1 MYWRTFREP
10 DIRPGETPR
19 ELYTRLKDLFHKW
32 IPPATKTINEV
43 GEILIVEQF
52 LQTLIPDIRVWVKEH
67 DPQDGQ
73 RSAELVENVLA
84 ARRGHKTFQMEAQPR
99 PSDLQVGLRV
109 LVMGVV

>member
-1 MYWRTFREP
+1 MNRTSGLERHL
-10 DIRPGETPR
+10 GSCTPAS
-19 ELYTRLKDLFHKW
+19 KISSKW
-32 IPPATKTINEV
+32 IPPATKTISEV
-43 GEILIVEQF
+43 WEILIVEQF

-73 RSAELVENVLA
+73 RTAELVENVLA

-99 PSDLQVGLRV
+99 PSDLEVGLKV